1 MKKNIL
7 SLILILG
14 ISILLGGCSNRIVE
28 KDLEVENLVP
38 SGLNNEI
45 GSGQFVISTIST
57 KSQEETPV
65 IFVDEFKSLAQLGF
79 QSEGF
84 DGGRCSYI
92 YIDGELNTIEN
103 LGEMDSI
110 TLTLGEENLIE
121 GTHKV
126 EVIQFDNDKT
136 SGTPITYKISNYEVK
151 NR

>member
-84 DGGRCSYI
+84 DGSRCSYI

-103 LGEMDSI
+103 LGEMNSI